1 MTEGDPGSSFYI
13 IKEGT
18 ASLWKGNKELK
29 RLEKADSFGEQALFY
44 NTIRQMTVK
53 AEDDVV
59 CLVLGRETLSKIL
72 GDQIFTVT
80 FRNFL
85 KWAFEKHF
93 NFSKL
98 TKAQVER
105 ILDVMKINSY
115 KSGSVVIKKNTE
127 TNTNQKVIVVIEGAL
142 KKSKNMHPIASKS
155 QIYGE

>member
-1 MTEGDPGSSFYI
+1 MENVRFFTCLSNEHKDSIAAALITQRFSKDQIIVTEGDPGSSFYI

-98 TKAQVER
+98 TKAQVEK

-115 KSGSVVIKKNTE
+115 KSGSVVIKKNT
-127 TNTNQKVIVVIEGAL
+127 
-142 KKSKNMHPIASKS
+142 
-155 QIYGE
+155 